1 MTKGITRP
9 FEIPKGM
16 RAVAEQSVEQ
26 AKLAFNSY
34 LQAAQEAVSSFD
46 QWVKTSQVGTQSLW
60 NKAMKLAQRNVLS
73 AFEFAE
79 KIVQAKDIE
88 ELIRTQNEFVQSQM
102 QVLSE
107 QVKDLGEAASKAT
120 MDSLKDLSE
129 TTSKTVMSVK
139 DLGEAATKTA
149 VKNVKDLGEAAT
161 KAAQEGVKD
170 LGETTEAA

>member
-9 FEIPKGM
+9 FEIPKEM

-26 AKLAFNSY
+26 AKLAFNNY
-34 LQAAQEAVSSFD
+34 LQAAQEAVSTFD
-46 QWVKTSQVGTQSLW
+46 QWVKASQLGAHGVY
-60 NKAMKLAQRNVLS
+60 NKAMKFAQRNVLS

-88 ELIRTQNEFVQSQM
+88 ELIQTQTEFVQSQM

-107 QVKDLGEAASKAT
+107 QVKHLGEVATKAA
-120 MDSLKDLSE
+120 MDSLKDLGE
-129 TTSKTVMSVK
+129 TASKTATSVKELGETASKAAMKNVK
-139 DLGEAATKTA
+139 DLSEAATKTA
-149 VKNVKDLGEAAT
+149 K
-161 KAAQEGVKD
+161 EGMKD